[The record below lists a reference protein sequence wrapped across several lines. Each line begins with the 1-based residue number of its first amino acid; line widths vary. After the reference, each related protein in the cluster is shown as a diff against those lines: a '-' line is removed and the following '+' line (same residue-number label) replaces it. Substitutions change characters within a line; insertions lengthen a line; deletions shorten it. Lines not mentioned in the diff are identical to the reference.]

1 MKFISEKLNSIGKS
15 KVIDR
20 TSLDIENVNQK
31 VQKIKK
37 LINKNKYDEDVARY
51 IRGTLD
57 LIFQGM
63 LDIVTT
69 REQPAQISYKDMENF
84 ECQVILTKNHYA
96 NTDSVHICFPI
107 IIKKSQI

>member
-1 MKFISEKLNSIGKS
+1 MKFISEKLNSIGKL

-20 TSLDIENVNQK
+20 TALDIENLNKK

-37 LINKNKYDEDVARY
+37 LINKKIYDEDVARY
-51 IRGTLD
+51 IPGTLD

-69 REQPAQISYKDMENF
+69 REQPAQIS
-84 ECQVILTKNHYA
+84 
-96 NTDSVHICFPI
+96 
-107 IIKKSQI
+107 